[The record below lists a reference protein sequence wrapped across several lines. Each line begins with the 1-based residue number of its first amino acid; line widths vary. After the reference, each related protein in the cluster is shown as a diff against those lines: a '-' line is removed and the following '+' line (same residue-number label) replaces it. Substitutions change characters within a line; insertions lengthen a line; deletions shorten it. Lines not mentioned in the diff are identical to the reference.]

1 MAAYAKRAKITI
13 WGLNFKVV
21 SWIEKS
27 IGAHPDRLC
36 LYLKGDLKRQQV
48 TQLIR
53 TGLWVMTIHSIVKS
67 PKIRHFTQLVLA
79 GGSLIAG
86 MVSAAVPDA
95 TIYGPI
101 EAGPPGH
108 PSKNSIY
115 SASAID
121 LTAHNYIEEEYFI
134 EGTANRYSTEGLE
147 TGSVLDSG
155 HPYRTR
161 LVVRRP
167 QSPANFNGVVLVE
180 WINVTGGPDKDIDW
194 WQSGE
199 HWMRNGYA
207 YVVVSAQQMGI
218 DTMQEWSPERYGSLD
233 TTNDGKLSNDSSS
246 FDIFAAVGKAINR
259 LGEESG
265 ATSANILPG
274 FYAEQIIATGH
285 SQSASRLATYI
296 NNIHPLDP
304 VFDGFMVHGGGG
316 LIRDDQSVKVFKI
329 MAETD
334 MARRAGSPQPD
345 SDNFRQ
351 WEVAGTS
358 HVDVPFEVEYA
369 KVRNLREGLPIEGV
383 APRESACE
391 LPAYSHVP
399 FRDVM
404 NAAYEHLVRWIRDDV
419 PPPVAERIQVRRA
432 LPDVEFARDERGNV
446 LGGIRLAEHAVP
458 TARNT
463 GMNSGTTNRFC
474 FLYGSHEPFDQE
486 TLRAL
491 YPSQDRYV
499 EMVEEVVEDNLAAGY
514 ILPDAAE
521 RTVKEARE
529 RDLGL

>member
-1 MAAYAKRAKITI
+1 MKISS
-13 WGLNFKVV
+13 GFARLL
-21 SWIEKS
+21 
-27 IGAHPDRLC
+27 IGRFERRILVC
-36 LYLKGDLKRQQV
+36 LFLFGSV
-48 TQLIR
+48 LIPH
-53 TGLWVMTIHSIVKS
+53 GI
-67 PKIRHFTQLVLA
+67 
-79 GGSLIAG
+79 
-86 MVSAAVPDA
+86 AAVPDA

-101 EAGPPGH
+101 EADPPGH

-121 LTAHNYIEEEYFI
+121 LAEHNYVEEEYFI
-134 EGTANRYSTEGLE
+134 EGTANRYSAEGLE
-147 TGSVLDSG
+147 TGAILESG

-161 LVVRRP
+161 LIVRRP
-167 QSPANFNGVVLVE
+167 QTDVDFNGVVLVE

-194 WQSGE
+194 WQSGA

-218 DTMQEWSPERYGSLD
+218 DTMQDWSPERYGSLD
-233 TTNDGKLSNDSSS
+233 TTDGGTVSGDASS

-259 LGEESG
+259 EGEESG
-265 ATSANILPG
+265 AGSVNMLPG
-274 FYAEQIIATGH
+274 LYAEQIIATGH

-316 LIRDDQSVKVFKI
+316 LIRDDQPIKVFKI

-369 KVRNLREGLPIEGV
+369 KVRNLRDGLPIDGV
-383 APRESACE
+383 TPRDSDCE
-391 LPAYSHVP
+391 LPPYSHVP

-404 NAAYEHLVRWIRDDV
+404 NAAYEHLVRWIREDV
-419 PPPVAERIQVRRA
+419 PPPVADRIRVRRA
-432 LPDVEFARDERGNV
+432 LPEVEFARDEYGNV

-463 GMNSGTTNRFC
+463 GLNSGTSNRFC

-486 TLRAL
+486 TLNLL
-491 YPSQDRYV
+491 YPDHDHYVDR
-499 EMVEEVVEDNLAAGY
+499 VEEAVEGNLEAGY
-514 ILPDAAE
+514 ILPYAAE
-521 RTVKEARE
+521 RTIREARQ
-529 RDLGL
+529 RDLGI

>member
-1 MAAYAKRAKITI
+1 MRATLAA
-13 WGLNFKVV
+13 GL
-21 SWIEKS
+21 
-27 IGAHPDRLC
+27 L
-36 LYLKGDLKRQQV
+36 
-48 TQLIR
+48 
-53 TGLWVMTIHSIVKS
+53 
-67 PKIRHFTQLVLA
+67 LA
-79 GGSLIAG
+79 GT
-86 MVSAAVPDA
+86 VSAAVPDA

-101 EAGPPGH
+101 TADPPGH

-121 LTAHNYIEEEYFI
+121 LAAHDYIEEEYFI
-134 EGTANRYSTEGLE
+134 EGSANRYSTEGLE

-167 QSPANFNGVVLVE
+167 ESVADFNGVVLVE

-194 WQSGE
+194 WQSGT

-207 YVVVSAQQMGI
+207 YVMVSAQQMGI

-233 TTNDGKLSNDSSS
+233 TTNDGALSGDSSS

-259 LGEESG
+259 QGEESG
-265 ATSANILPG
+265 AASVNILPG

-316 LIRDDQSVKVFKI
+316 LIRDDQAVKVFKI

-369 KVRNLREGLPIEGV
+369 KVRNLRDGLPIEDV
-383 APRESACE
+383 TPRDSACE

-404 NAAYEHLVRWIRDDV
+404 NAAYEHLVRWIREDV
-419 PPPVAERIQVRRA
+419 PPPVAERIRVRRA
-432 LPDVEFARDERGNV
+432 LPEVEFARDEYGNV

-463 GMNSGTTNRFC
+463 GMNSGTSNRFC
-474 FLYGSHEPFDQE
+474 FLYGSHEPFDQD

-491 YPSQDRYV
+491 YPSKARYV
-499 EMVEEVVEDNLAAGY
+499 ELVEAVVEGNLAAGY
-514 ILPDAAE
+514 ILPFAAE
-521 RTVKEARE
+521 RTVREARQ

>member
-1 MAAYAKRAKITI
+1 MNTHSSLPLVRQSGIRRVMRATLAA
-13 WGLNFKVV
+13 GL
-21 SWIEKS
+21 
-27 IGAHPDRLC
+27 L
-36 LYLKGDLKRQQV
+36 
-48 TQLIR
+48 
-53 TGLWVMTIHSIVKS
+53 
-67 PKIRHFTQLVLA
+67 LA
-79 GGSLIAG
+79 GTVL
-86 MVSAAVPDA
+86 AAVPDA

-101 EAGPPGH
+101 AADPPGH

-121 LTAHNYIEEEYFI
+121 LAAHDYIEEEYFI
-134 EGTANRYSTEGLE
+134 EGSANRYSTEGLE

-161 LVVRRP
+161 LIVRRP
-167 QSPANFNGVVLVE
+167 ESVADFNGVVLVE

-194 WQSGE
+194 WQSGT

-233 TTNDGKLSNDSSS
+233 TTNGGALSGDSSS

-259 LGEESG
+259 QGEESG
-265 ATSANILPG
+265 AASVNILPG

-316 LIRDDQSVKVFKI
+316 LIRDDQAVKVFKI

-369 KVRNLREGLPIEGV
+369 KVRNLRDGLPIEDV
-383 APRESACE
+383 TPRDSACE

-404 NAAYEHLVRWIRDDV
+404 NAAYEHLVRWIREDV
-419 PPPVAERIQVRRA
+419 PPPVAERIRVRRA
-432 LPDVEFARDERGNV
+432 LPEVEFARDEYGNV

-463 GMNSGTTNRFC
+463 GMNSGTSNRFC
-474 FLYGSHEPFDQE
+474 FLYGSHEPFDQD

-491 YPSQDRYV
+491 YPSKARYV
-499 EMVEEVVEDNLAAGY
+499 EMVEAVVEGNLAAGY
-514 ILPDAAE
+514 ILPFAAE
-521 RTVKEARE
+521 RTVREARE

>member
-121 LTAHNYIEEEYFI
+121 LAAHNYIEEEYFI

-265 ATSANILPG
+265 ATYANILPG

-499 EMVEEVVEDNLAAGY
+499 EMVEEVVKDNLAAGY
-514 ILPDAAE
+514 ILPDAAD